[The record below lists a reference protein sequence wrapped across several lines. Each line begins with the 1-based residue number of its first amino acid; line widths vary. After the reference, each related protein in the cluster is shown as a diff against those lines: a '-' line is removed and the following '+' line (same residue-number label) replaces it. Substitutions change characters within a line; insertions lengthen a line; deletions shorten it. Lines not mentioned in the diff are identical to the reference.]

1 MPAGHT
7 TGKSALQSRSRLT
20 LSLSL
25 LLSLTTLGACSNIG
39 FPGVYRINVE
49 QGNIVDQE
57 MVDQLK
63 PQMTRRQVRFV
74 LGTPII
80 EDTFNADRWDY
91 VHVVRLGNE
100 NLSRSQLTVVFE
112 GDVLVDVEGDLVSEN
127 WPEKG
132 AETEGSYREF
142 PETDLGPLG
151 FRLFRS
157 CSSDRFWINQKL
169 SVNFYPLTI

>member
-1 MPAGHT
+1 M
-7 TGKSALQSRSRLT
+7 QSRSRLT

-25 LLSLTTLGACSNIG
+25 LLALATISACSGIG

-49 QGNIVDQE
+49 QGNLVDQE

-91 VHVVRLGNE
+91 VHLVRLGNE
-100 NLSRSQLTVVFE
+100 NLSRSQLTVIFD
-112 GDVLVDVEGDLVSEN
+112 GDVLVDVEGDLVGEN
-127 WPEKG
+127 WPEED
-132 AETEGSYREF
+132 AETET
-142 PETDLGPLG
+142 PEAEG
-151 FRLFRS
+151 
-157 CSSDRFWINQKL
+157 
-169 SVNFYPLTI
+169 